1 MRGIVALALFV
12 SACGGI
18 LRAGTPD
25 AQDNWMALHAKA
37 VDAIGRKDLQEALAL
52 LTRCGELA
60 QTPVETGQL
69 KEARQSLLKA
79 LDIWKTTQDT
89 DGRFA
94 QTSVI
99 LAEVDRDLG
108 DYAPAEQQLRDALAK
123 IPASEPLKGANL
135 EAKALALDDLGDL
148 LREEGRA
155 AEARLLLAEV
165 GRLNG
170 VSWRRVAE
178 ADVALAELDGDA
190 HKWDESTAEW
200 NEVIDLAH
208 THSDS
213 GLEAVAN
220 RGIGQAWLDRGD
232 PARAEP
238 LLRSALAT
246 FESNPSANSGQ
257 FAPTLTCLAQLYMG
271 ENKLALAEDALT
283 KALDEDERMLGNT
296 NPQVAVVLE
305 MLGDT
310 LSRRNQ
316 MELARQHL
324 DRAAHIIAGT
334 FGEQSTLT
342 GAAFASCGVIE
353 SSRTD
358 TSRRRYY
365 FQYAEVDCPAALR
378 RSAESHSPQTGSQ
391 RRTCAGQGVQRK
403 VK

>member
-1 MRGIVALALFV
+1 
-12 SACGGI
+12 
-18 LRAGTPD
+18 
-25 AQDNWMALHAKA
+25 
-37 VDAIGRKDLQEALAL
+37 

-60 QTPVETGQL
+60 QTPVEIGVAANDRGLALLQTGQL

-232 PARAEP
+232 PARAAP

-246 FESNPSANSGQ
+246 FESNPSANAGQ

-283 KALDEDERMLGNT
+283 KALNEDERMLGNT

-342 GAAFASCGVIE
+342 GAAFASWGVIE
-353 SSRTD
+353 ERANYPARAAELFQKALGLIRPGAD
-358 TSRRRYY
+358 TTSNTLRLTVLRH
-365 FQYAEVDCPAALR
+365 YAEVLKATHHKQEANAVL
-378 RSAESHSPQTGSQ
+378 AQ
-391 RRTCAGQGVQRK
+391 
-403 VK
+403 VKGFSER